1 MDFDNELGKFNTVL
15 RKMMSVSRE
24 ELHRREEE
32 WKREQERKKQART
45 SPASPSSVG
54 KD

>member
-1 MDFDNELGKFNTVL
+1 MDTTKHLSKFDAVL

-24 ELHRREEE
+24 ELQRREEE
-32 WKREQERKKQART
+32 WKREQDRKRQART
-45 SPASPSSVG
+45 SLASPSSVG